1 MPGINPQP
9 SADDVEKLLDHLDP
23 NIGMILNLALEGGDI
38 TAQDATVLF
47 ETSGMEYHALVLTA
61 DELRRR
67 TVGDV
72 VTYVVNRNINFTNV
86 CIKRCGFC
94 AFSRDFR
101 EEQGYLLPVEEI
113 IRRAK
118 EAWDY
123 GATEVCIQAGL
134 PPQMEGD
141 LYIRLCEAIKAELPG
156 MHIHGFSPEE
166 VLYGSVRS
174 RISIREYLQGLKDA
188 GVGSLPGTSAEV
200 LDQELRDLIS
210 PGRIRV
216 DQWTEV
222 ITTAHELGI
231 PTTSTVMFGHRE
243 TNEQLSEHM
252 AYIRDIQKKTGG
264 ITEFVPLSFVA
275 SEAPMFLKGL
285 VEGVRSGPTGT
296 DVIKVHAIA
305 RIMLNNW
312 IPNIQA
318 SWVKEGSRVSQLLLT
333 AGVND
338 LGGTLINESISTSA
352 GAQHGQLM
360 RPSEFRQIIRQA
372 GRIPAERYTTYT
384 TRRVFSDA
392 DEELDPLD
400 LVGDNVE
407 ELFGSYNMLVQMD
420 KFRFQHPKYSDQS
433 AETSSAVTPS
443 GTSG

>member
-1 MPGINPQP
+1 MPAESKGQNQIQNLGAIIDGIRPET
-9 SADDVEKLLDHLDP
+9 AAVLDR
-23 NIGMILNLALEGGDI
+23 ALSGEDI
-38 TAQDATVLF
+38 TSEEAVVLF
-47 ETSGMEYHALVLTA
+47 GAEGQEYHAMVMTA

-67 TVGDV
+67 TVGDI

-86 CIKRCGFC
+86 CIKGCGFC

-101 EEQGYLLPVEEI
+101 QEEGYLLPVEEI

-134 PPQMEGD
+134 PPKMEGD
-141 LYIRLCEAIKAELPG
+141 LYIRLCEALKKELPD

-166 VLYGSVRS
+166 VLYGSIRS
-174 RISIREYLQGLKDA
+174 NWTIKEYLTALKAA

-200 LDQELRDLIS
+200 LDQELRDKIS
-210 PGRIRV
+210 PGRITV

-231 PTTSTVMFGHRE
+231 PTTSTVMFGFLE
-243 TNEQLSEHM
+243 TPLQLAKHM
-252 AYIRDIQKKTGG
+252 DLIRGIQKQTGG
-264 ITEFVPLSFVA
+264 ITEFVPLSFVHT
-275 SEAPMFLKGL
+275 EAPMFMKGL
-285 VEGVRSGPTGT
+285 VDDVRPGPSGI
-296 DVIKVHAIA
+296 DVIKMHAIA

-318 SWVKEGSRVSQLLLT
+318 SWVKEGPRMSQLLLT

-338 LGGTLINESISTSA
+338 LGGTLINESISTAA

-360 RPSEFRQIIRQA
+360 RPSEFRQMIRQA
-372 GRIPAERYTTYT
+372 GRVPAERYTTYK
-384 TRRVFSDA
+384 TRRVFSDT

-400 LVGDNVE
+400 LVGENVE
-407 ELFGSYNMLVQMD
+407 EIFGSYARLIKLD
-420 KFRFQHPKYSDQS
+420 TYRFEHPNK
-433 AETSSAVTPS
+433 TPS
-443 GTSG
+443 AKG

>member
-1 MPGINPQP
+1 MRTE
-9 SADDVEKLLDHLDP
+9 S
-23 NIGMILNLALEGGDI
+23 
-38 TAQDATVLF
+38 
-47 ETSGMEYHALVLTA
+47 EYHAHNLESMLRGIKPGTAAVLDRALSGKDITSEEAVILFEADGREYNALVMVA
-61 DELRRR
+61 DDLRRR

-101 EEQGYLLPVEEI
+101 EEEGYLLPVEEI

-134 PPQMEGD
+134 PPKMEGD
-141 LYIRLCEAIKAELPG
+141 LYIRLCEAINKELPD

-166 VLYGSVRS
+166 VLYGSIRS
-174 RISIREYLQGLKDA
+174 ETTIKAYLTELKSA
-188 GVGSLPGTSAEV
+188 GVGSLPGTSAEI
-200 LDQELRDLIS
+200 LDQELRDKIS
-210 PGRIRV
+210 PGRITV

-231 PTTSTVMFGHRE
+231 PTTSTVMFGYLE
-243 TNEQLSEHM
+243 TPIQLANHM
-252 AYIRDIQKKTGG
+252 ELLRGIQKQTGG
-264 ITEFVPLSFVA
+264 ITEFVPLSFVHT
-275 SEAPMFLKGL
+275 EAPMFMKGL
-285 VEGVRSGPTGT
+285 VDDVRPGPSGM
-296 DVIKVHAIA
+296 DVIKMHAVA

-318 SWVKEGSRVSQLLLT
+318 SWVKEGPRMSQLLLT

-338 LGGTLINESISTSA
+338 LGGTLINESISTAA

-360 RPSEFRQIIRQA
+360 RPNEFRQMIRQA
-372 GRIPAERYTTYT
+372 GRIPAERYTTYK
-384 TRRVFSDA
+384 TRRVFNDT
-392 DEELDPLD
+392 DQEVDPLD

-407 ELFGSYNMLVQMD
+407 DVFGSYDRLVKLD
-420 KFRFQHPKYSDQS
+420 TYRFEHPTNPNAK
-433 AETSSAVTPS
+433 V
-443 GTSG
+443 

>member
-1 MPGINPQP
+1 MPGTNTQP
-9 SADDVEKLLDHLDP
+9 SAGGVEGLLSHLDP
-23 NIGMILNLALEGGDI
+23 QVSGILNLALAGQDI

-47 ETSGMEYHALVLTA
+47 ETSGMEYNALVMTA

-94 AFSRDFR
+94 AFSRDYR
-101 EEQGYLLPVEEI
+101 EEQGYMLPLEEI

-141 LYIRLCEAIKAELPG
+141 MYIRLCEAIKAELPD

-174 RISIREYLQGLKDA
+174 RISIREYLEGLKAA

-200 LDQELRDLIS
+200 LDQELRDIIS

-231 PTTSTVMFGHRE
+231 PTTSTVMFGHVE
-243 TNEQLSEHM
+243 TNAQLAAH
-252 AYIRDIQKKTGG
+252 
-264 ITEFVPLSFVA
+264 VPVWRMRGQERF
-275 SEAPMFLKGL
+275 
-285 VEGVRSGPTGT
+285 R
-296 DVIKVHAIA
+296 IA
-305 RIMLNNW
+305 
-312 IPNIQA
+312 
-318 SWVKEGSRVSQLLLT
+318 G
-333 AGVND
+333 
-338 LGGTLINESISTSA
+338 
-352 GAQHGQLM
+352 
-360 RPSEFRQIIRQA
+360 
-372 GRIPAERYTTYT
+372 
-384 TRRVFSDA
+384 
-392 DEELDPLD
+392 
-400 LVGDNVE
+400 
-407 ELFGSYNMLVQMD
+407 MD
-420 KFRFQHPKYSDQS
+420 
-433 AETSSAVTPS
+433 
-443 GTSG
+443 

>member
-1 MPGINPQP
+1 MPAKSENQASEHQAQDLKALI
-9 SADDVEKLLDHLDP
+9 SAIKPETAAVLDR
-23 NIGMILNLALEGGDI
+23 ALSGEDI
-38 TAQDATVLF
+38 TSEEAVVLF
-47 ETSGMEYHALVLTA
+47 GTEGQEYSALLMTA
-61 DELRRR
+61 DEMRRR
-67 TVGDV
+67 TVGDI

-86 CIKRCGFC
+86 CIKGCGFC

-101 EEQGYLLPVEEI
+101 QEEGYFLPTEEI

-123 GATEVCIQAGL
+123 GATEVCVQAGL
-134 PPQMEGD
+134 PPKMEGD
-141 LYIRLCEAIKAELPG
+141 LYIRLCEAIKKELPD

-166 VLYGSVRS
+166 VLYGSIRS
-174 RISIREYLQGLKDA
+174 DCTIKDYLTELKAA

-200 LDQELRDLIS
+200 LDQELRDKIS
-210 PGRIRV
+210 PGRITV

-231 PTTSTVMFGHRE
+231 PTTSTVMFGYLE
-243 TNEQLSEHM
+243 TPMQLAKHM
-252 AYIRDIQKKTGG
+252 DLIRGIQMQTGG
-264 ITEFVPLSFVA
+264 ITEFVPLSFVHT
-275 SEAPMFLKGL
+275 EAPMFIKGL
-285 VEGVRSGPTGT
+285 VENVRPGPSGI
-296 DVIKVHAIA
+296 DVIKMHAIA

-318 SWVKEGSRVSQLLLT
+318 SWVKEGPRMSQLLLT

-338 LGGTLINESISTSA
+338 LGGTLINESISTAA

-360 RPSEFRQIIRQA
+360 RPSEFRQMIRQA
-372 GRIPAERYTTYT
+372 GRIPAERYTTYK
-384 TRRVFSDA
+384 TRRVFSDT

-407 ELFGSYNMLVQMD
+407 DVFGSYNRLVKLD
-420 KFRFQHPKYSDQS
+420 TYRFEHPNKPS
-433 AETSSAVTPS
+433 AKV
-443 GTSG
+443 